1 MLVSK
6 AKLWA
11 AQTWTQN
18 PSYGCA
24 NKSKVLLGPTT
35 YLKKKMNLFMTTLQ
49 NTHRP
54 NAIQDMTLHKIGQ
67 FSKVFKMY
75 NKALPWYNWSYTAG

>member
-1 MLVSK
+1 MHVDQHSQADRYMRL
-6 AKLWA
+6 LWA

-35 YLKKKMNLFMTTLQ
+35 YLKKKNEFTYDHSQ
-49 NTHRP
+49 KYSQSQKH
-54 NAIQDMTLHKIGQ
+54 
-67 FSKVFKMY
+67 
-75 NKALPWYNWSYTAG
+75 